1 MVKGVTDIDGWVAQ
15 RLARHAN
22 PQGAFDQEQE
32 DGRWTQI
39 NERRT
44 EDGGTVIEYSDI
56 TERKHSEIEL
66 VRAKE
71 EAEEATLMKGRFLAN
86 MSHELRTPLTSIK
99 GSLSLIASGTAGAVP
114 DDVASLVR
122 IADDSAVSLVGLI
135 NDILDFEKIRAGQ
148 LAYDFEPLDIRGVV
162 EQAIEANRAYG
173 DQFGVTFHSQPAQ
186 ADHLRVKG
194 DRNRLIQVMTNLLS
208 NAAKYSPGGGAV
220 EISIE
225 SRAPSVRVSARDHGP
240 GIPEEYR
247 KNMFGEF
254 YQVYE
259 KGHCCP
265 VNWTAGFL
273 KAKARAG
280 LGSKMGGVDLNL
292 MEHFAEFF
300 RGGAHE
306 HRQELVRSTDGFP
319 AVDDVCPDR
328 RLLRWRP
335 PGSDAHLRRAIPGH
349 GLRPIDLAREPARH

>member
-44 EDGGTVIEYSDI
+44 EDGGTVIEYS
-56 TERKHSEIEL
+56 EHSEIEL

-173 DQFGVTFHSQPAQ
+173 DRFGVTFHLQPAQ

-247 KNMFGEF
+247 
-254 YQVYE
+254 
-259 KGHCCP
+259 
-265 VNWTAGFL
+265 WTKKHGKSHARTCSASSTRSMRRVTAVRLTGRPGF
-273 KAKARAG
+273 
-280 LGSKMGGVDLNL
+280 
-292 MEHFAEFF
+292 
-300 RGGAHE
+300 
-306 HRQELVRSTDGFP
+306 
-319 AVDDVCPDR
+319 
-328 RLLRWRP
+328 
-335 PGSDAHLRRAIPGH
+335 
-349 GLRPIDLAREPARH
+349 